1 MEYDYFDAVCRD
13 VRKVIAESWAERFAE
28 FENLA
33 EVREAL
39 NDELFVCDR
48 VTGNASGS
56 YTFSSWQAEEYLE
69 HNWAVLEEACAEFGA
84 NMGEVIKNG
93 AENADVLIRCYF
105 LGAAIDKV
113 LPDFEED
120 FNAAHGAPGTIKLKT
135 IYSTKNGF
143 YIVILRHPK
152 YGWYGLYRSRF
163 CAKWLEDFDYLLRE
177 RRPYFG
183 SYKSSAVRDVARKVI
198 AGEEVRDDF

>member
-1 MEYDYFDAVCRD
+1 MNYNYFEAVCGD
-13 VRKVIAESWAERFAE
+13 VRNVIAESWADSFAD
-28 FENLA
+28 FA
-33 EVREAL
+33 TIDEVRKAL
-39 NDELFVCDR
+39 NEELWSCDR
-48 VTGNASGS
+48 VTGSASGA
-56 YTFSSWQAEEYLE
+56 YASSPWLAEERLA
-69 HNWAVLEEACAEFGA
+69 HNWDVLEEACAAFGA
-84 NMGEVIKNG
+84 DMGEEVKKG
-93 AENADVLIRCYF
+93 VENADVLIRCYF

-135 IYSTKNGF
+135 IYSTKNGD
-143 YIVILRHPK
+143 YIVILRHHK

-177 RRPYFG
+177 RRPYFA

-198 AGEEVRDDF
+198 AGEDC